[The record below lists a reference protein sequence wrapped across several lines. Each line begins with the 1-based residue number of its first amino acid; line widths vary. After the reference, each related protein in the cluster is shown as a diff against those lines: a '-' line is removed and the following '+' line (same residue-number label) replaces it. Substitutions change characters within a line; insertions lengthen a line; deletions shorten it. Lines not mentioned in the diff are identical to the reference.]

1 MVESALNSPSVLANQ
16 GTMPQRIIISSRSP
30 VSRLRRMTGRD
41 RATVWCEC
49 ARVRPAK
56 VDASEAWREYRS
68 IEDIP
73 ALNLNGGISAQLWT
87 GTGGTSFVRTVE
99 PGEDISIYTEYCF
112 TDRGQLSRVGLEV
125 RTAWGWAYRLES
137 PVENGAIHDPSSG
150 FFSTQTEKSIAKP
163 EQADDVSQALRPTL
177 YPQASQL
184 PFSQL
189 LDTFP
194 KSGLPLSPK

>member
-1 MVESALNSPSVLANQ
+1 MVGIRVGASSRVVDSTPVARRVMVESALNSPSVLANQ

-73 ALNLNGGISAQLWT
+73 ALNLNGGVFAPLWT
-87 GTGGTSFVRTVE
+87 GTGGNSFGCPIAPRQGTSL
-99 PGEDISIYTEYCF
+99 YTKYCF
-112 TDRGQLSRVGLEV
+112 SHRAPLSRC
-125 RTAWGWAYRLES
+125 RL
-137 PVENGAIHDPSSG
+137 
-150 FFSTQTEKSIAKP
+150 
-163 EQADDVSQALRPTL
+163 
-177 YPQASQL
+177 
-184 PFSQL
+184 
-189 LDTFP
+189 
-194 KSGLPLSPK
+194 